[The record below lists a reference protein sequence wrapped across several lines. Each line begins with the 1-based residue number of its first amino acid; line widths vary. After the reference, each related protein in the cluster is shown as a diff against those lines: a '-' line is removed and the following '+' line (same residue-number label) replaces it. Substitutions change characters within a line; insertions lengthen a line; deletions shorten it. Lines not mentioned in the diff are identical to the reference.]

1 MIACDF
7 RRIIAITIA
16 GKIAVTGT
24 GTLGWRSKLAP
35 IALRVNKT
43 ASLVLF
49 GELNL
54 NFLCPQDV

>member
-1 MIACDF
+1 MIACDS

-16 GKIAVTGT
+16 GKIGVTGT

-35 IALRVNKT
+35 VTLRVNKI
-43 ASLVLF
+43 ASLALF

-54 NFLCPQDV
+54 KFLCPQDV